1 MSENTVISKDQNCYH
16 HYSYL
21 YCHHHHHHNSSCLL
35 PVSTGDHFH
44 YDDFLIFI
52 AVRTFITVFGWV
64 INASTAY
71 SPFTCLRDCL
81 QAVVPWHHTIF
92 MKHSNRGLDFLYLHE
107 QEGMQIMHSDTAD
120 LVEAIAWQVGW
131 FQLGHPV
138 FALSISVCDDVYDS
152 CVCDIPR
159 LVCNIWRRYEVLVQ
173 ITVVPTSWVHQIE
186 SLF

>member
-1 MSENTVISKDQNCYH
+1 MYCQLTQQSECSLDDLTACAQDRKLWESH
-16 HYSYL
+16 SYR
-21 YCHHHHHHNSSCLL
+21 L
-35 PVSTGDHFH
+35 PALH
-44 YDDFLIFI
+44 
-52 AVRTFITVFGWV
+52 A
-64 INASTAY
+64 INPSWLAY

-120 LVEAIAWQVGW
+120 PVEAITWQVGW
-131 FQLGHPV
+131 FRLEHPV
-138 FALSISVCDDVYDS
+138 LALSISVCDEVYDS

-159 LVCNIWRRYEVLVQ
+159 LVCNIWRRYEVVVQ